1 MSGNETSPAE
11 VQERLQAVLTEA
23 ADVDC
28 ESLRKRRLRAVTKA
42 RRARLE
48 QELALLDS
56 VLSRLL
62 DTADTADTATQEKD
76 SALDDMPTAE
86 PVFNEPVVSMDE
98 TPGLEHESEMETAS
112 PARELTPIMEMPSE
126 EIGPEERRSLYRENL
141 IDLSPPTEGWEQQDE
156 ILFDDA
162 LRLFRLGDS
171 EGALVSLERLLLT
184 SNLNEDLSEF
194 IVANEDRLVDL
205 YETRFGSFHYIAE
218 VAEDGEPM
226 PPTFRSEP
234 KVVSVLDAV
243 NGVRTYDEIMNAM
256 DLSRLEVVMVL
267 SQLLRLGSI
276 APKPEN

>member
-1 MSGNETSPAE
+1 MSGNQPSPTE
-11 VQERLQAVLTEA
+11 VQERLQAVLAEA

-62 DTADTADTATQEKD
+62 DTAPSITLEDGSITEDMATADA
-76 SALDDMPTAE
+76 
-86 PVFNEPVVSMDE
+86 VFNEPEVSMDE
-98 TPGLEHESEMETAS
+98 TPGLENDSAMEPVS
-112 PARELTPIMEMPSE
+112 PPRELTPVIEMPSE
-126 EIGPEERRSLYRENL
+126 EMDPEERRSLYRENL
-141 IDLSPPTEGWEQQDE
+141 VELSPPTDGWQQQDE

-205 YETRFGSFHYIAE
+205 YETRFGSFHCIVE
-218 VAEDGEPM
+218 LAEDGEPM
-226 PPTFRSEP
+226 PSTFRAEA
-234 KVVSVLDAV
+234 KVVSVLEAV
-243 NGVRTYDEIMNAM
+243 NGARTYDEIMNAL

-276 APKPEN
+276 ASKPEN

>member
-1 MSGNETSPAE
+1 MSGKETSPVE
-11 VQERLQAVLTEA
+11 VQDRLHAVLTEA

-62 DTADTADTATQEKD
+62 DSADSSTQED
-76 SALDDMPTAE
+76 DAALDEMPTAE
-86 PVFNEPVVSMDE
+86 RVLNESTVSMDE
-98 TPGLEHESEMETAS
+98 TPGLEHESEMDRAS
-112 PARELTPIMEMPSE
+112 PERELTPIMEMPSE

-141 IDLSPPTEGWEQQDE
+141 IDLSPPTDGWAQQDE

-171 EGALVSLERLLLT
+171 EGALISLERLLLT

-226 PPTFRSEP
+226 PPTFRSEH
-234 KVVSVLDAV
+234 KVVSVLEAV

-276 APKPEN
+276 ASKPEN